1 MSDSAPDAGKAVRQA
16 LPAQVWALGM
26 VSLLT
31 DVSSE
36 LVHALLPL
44 LLVGSLGVSMLM
56 LGLIEGLA
64 EGTASIVKLFAGAI
78 SDRFRRRKPLIV
90 IGYGLSAL
98 TKLVFPLAGSAS
110 AVLTARLFDRF
121 GKGIRGAPRDAL
133 IADVTPEAQRGAAYG
148 LRQSL
153 DTIGAVIG
161 PVAALGLM
169 FWLGVV
175 QHALWFAAIPGLLAV
190 MVLIVF
196 VREPEQIGAAAGKRF
211 SLRDWQ
217 QLGAPLWR
225 VLALC
230 TILGLARFGEGF
242 LVIQGRDLGLGDRL
256 APLTLVLMSFV
267 FTLLAYPVGLLADRW
282 PRAHLLLLSVLM
294 LLAADIALALA
305 PNLYVFGLGIALWG
319 AHLGFSQGVL
329 SAMLADVAPKA
340 LRGTAFGVFHLL
352 SGLSAIAASL
362 LAGWVWQRFGAP
374 AMFGVA
380 AALSVLA
387 LAVAWFGTRAISA
400 PAQG

>member
-1 MSDSAPDAGKAVRQA
+1 VNDGAPAPRVR
-16 LPAQVWALGM
+16 LPAQVWALGI

-44 LLVGSLGVSMLM
+44 LLVGTLGVSMVM

-64 EGTASIVKLFAGAI
+64 EGTASIVKLFAGAL
-78 SDRFRRRKPLIV
+78 SDRFQRRKPLIV

-98 TKLVFPLAGSAS
+98 TKLVFPLAGSAGS
-110 AVLTARLFDRF
+110 VLAARLLDRF

-161 PVAALGLM
+161 PLLALGLM
-169 FWLGVV
+169 AWLGVV

-190 MVLIVF
+190 AVLWVF
-196 VREPEQIGAAAGKRF
+196 VREPEAVGAPVGKRF
-211 SLRDWQ
+211 GLRDWRS
-217 QLGAPLWR
+217 LDRRLWQ

-230 TILGLARFGEGF
+230 ALLGLARFGEGF
-242 LVIQGRDLGLGDRL
+242 LVIHGRDIGLGDRY

-282 PRAHLLLLSVLM
+282 SRWRLLGLSILM
-294 LLAADIALALA
+294 LLGADLVLAFA
-305 PNLYVFGLGIALWG
+305 PNVGWFGAGVALWG
-319 AHLGFSQGVL
+319 AHLGLSQGVL
-329 SAMLADVAPKA
+329 SAMLAEAAPKA

-352 SGLSAIAASL
+352 SGLSAIAGSV
-362 LAGWVWQRFGAP
+362 LAGWVWQRHGADV
-374 AMFGVA
+374 MFLVA
-380 AALSVLA
+380 AALVLVSG
-387 LAVAWFGTRAISA
+387 AVCARVSRSKA
-400 PAQG
+400 

>member
-1 MSDSAPDAGKAVRQA
+1 MSDPAGNSETGRLR
-16 LPAQVWALGM
+16 LPPQVWALGF

-44 LLVGSLGVSMLM
+44 LLVGTLGVSMLM

-64 EGTASIVKLFAGAI
+64 EGTASIVKLFSGAI

-98 TKLVFPLAGSAS
+98 TKLVFPLAGSAGS
-110 AVLTARLFDRF
+110 VLAARLIDRV

-133 IADVTPEAQRGAAYG
+133 IADVTPVAQRGAAYG

-153 DTIGAVIG
+153 DTVGAVLG
-161 PVAALGLM
+161 PLLALGLM

-175 QHALWFAAIPGLLAV
+175 QHALWFAAVPGLLAV
-190 MVLIVF
+190 LVLWWF
-196 VREPEQIGAAAGKRF
+196 VREPESQQPSDSKKF
-211 SLRDWQ
+211 SLRDWRS
-217 QLGAPLWR
+217 LDAALWR

-230 TILGLARFGEGF
+230 AVLGLARFGEGF
-242 LVIQGRDLGLGDRL
+242 LVIQGRDLGLGDQY

-282 PRAHLLLLSVLM
+282 PRRHLLAFSIVM
-294 LLAADIALALA
+294 LLIADLALA
-305 PNLYVFGLGIALWG
+305 TADNLYLFGFGVAMWG

-329 SAMLADVAPKA
+329 SAILADAAPKA

-352 SGLSAIAASL
+352 SGMAAIAASL
-362 LAGWVWQRFGAP
+362 LAGWIWQYQGA
-374 AMFGVA
+374 ATMFLVA
-380 AALSVLA
+380 AGLAGLAALMTWRVGSQS
-387 LAVAWFGTRAISA
+387 RS
-400 PAQG
+400 

>member
-1 MSDSAPDAGKAVRQA
+1 MNDGAPAPRVR
-16 LPAQVWALGM
+16 LPTQVWALGI

-44 LLVGSLGVSMLM
+44 LLVGTLGVSMVM

-64 EGTASIVKLFAGAI
+64 EGTASIVKLFAGAL
-78 SDRFRRRKPLIV
+78 SDRFQRRKPLIV

-98 TKLVFPLAGSAS
+98 TKLVFPLAGSAGS
-110 AVLTARLFDRF
+110 VLAARLLDRF

-161 PVAALGLM
+161 PLLALGLM
-169 FWLGVV
+169 AWLGVV

-190 MVLIVF
+190 AVLWVF
-196 VREPEQIGAAAGKRF
+196 VREPEAVGAPVGKRF
-211 SLRDWQ
+211 GLRDWRS
-217 QLGAPLWR
+217 LDRRLWQ

-230 TILGLARFGEGF
+230 ALLGLARFGEGF
-242 LVIQGRDLGLGDRL
+242 LVIHGRDIGLGDRY

-267 FTLLAYPVGLLADRW
+267 FTLLAYPVGLLADRVSRW
-282 PRAHLLLLSVLM
+282 RLLGLSILM
-294 LLAADIALALA
+294 LLGADLVLAAASGIGA
-305 PNLYVFGLGIALWG
+305 FGAGVALWG
-319 AHLGFSQGVL
+319 AHLGLSQGVL
-329 SAMLADVAPKA
+329 SAMLADAAPKA

-352 SGLSAIAASL
+352 SGLSAIAGSL
-362 LAGWVWQRFGAP
+362 LAGWVWQRHGADV
-374 AMFGVA
+374 MFFVA
-380 AALSVLA
+380 AGV
-387 LAVAWFGTRAISA
+387 TAIAGILCVRVSLRSA
-400 PAQG
+400 